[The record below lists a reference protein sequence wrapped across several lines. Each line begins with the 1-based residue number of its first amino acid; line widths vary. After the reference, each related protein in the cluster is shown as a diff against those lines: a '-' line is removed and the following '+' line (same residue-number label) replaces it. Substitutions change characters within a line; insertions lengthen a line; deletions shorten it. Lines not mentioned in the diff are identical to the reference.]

1 MFTVLEGTKGDN
13 LFLLMTSLLGF
24 RTARGMEYGS
34 ALSFVCSGEEEEIL
48 KKAEEKLSGG
58 KGTD

>member
-1 MFTVLEGTKGDN
+1 
-13 LFLLMTSLLGF
+13 MTSLLGF

-58 KGTD
+58 KGIN